1 MSRSSSPL
9 HRLLRYGGQHRPQ
22 VWLASTYSVL
32 NKVMDIAPEIL
43 IGLAVDVVSG
53 NRVPL
58 LAWLGPV
65 TPYTALLVLAG
76 ATLLIWVLE
85 STFEYLYEVQWR
97 GLAQTVQH
105 ELRMD
110 AYGHV
115 QRLDMAFFE
124 DRSTGGLT
132 ATLNDDINQLERFLN
147 GGANMLIQV
156 FATVLL
162 VGGVFFALAPKVAM
176 LAMAPI
182 PFILAGAFYY
192 QFRVEPLYAG
202 VREQAAAIASRLSG
216 NLSGIAT
223 IKAYTAE
230 ERELAAIGR
239 ESLAYTE
246 ANAKAIRV
254 SSAFIPIIRMAI
266 LAGFLATLVVGG
278 KMALAGEITVGSF
291 SVLVFLTQRLL
302 WPLTGLAET
311 VDLYQRAMASTARV
325 LDLLETPIHLQ
336 HKSKPLPR
344 NAVKG
349 EITFENVSFSYPGR
363 QPALSS
369 VSFTIPAGAT
379 AAFVG
384 ATGSGKTTLTK
395 LLLRFYDPSSG
406 RILLDGQDIRDY
418 SPQELRRAVGFVA
431 QDTFLFHGTA
441 RENIL
446 YGDPA
451 RGVDVAVEAAKAAEA
466 HEFVSALPQGYE
478 TLVGERGQKLSGGQ
492 RQRLAIARAVLK
504 DPPILVFDE
513 ATSAVDNE
521 TEAAIQKSLE
531 RVAVGR
537 TTILVAHRLSTIVKA
552 DRIFVL
558 GDGRIAESG
567 THAELL
573 AAGGL
578 YAELWRVQTGA
589 AAQGTSRPPRS
600 YEG

>member
-1 MSRSSSPL
+1 MHILESTSVQGLPL
-9 HRLLRYGGQHRPQ
+9 HRLLRYADRHRPQ

-65 TPYTALLVLAG
+65 TPYTALLVLAA

-115 QRLDMAFFE
+115 QKLDMAFFE

-156 FATVLL
+156 LATVLL

-239 ESLAYTE
+239 ESLAYTQ

-325 LDLLETPIHLQ
+325 LDLLETPIQLQ
-336 HKSKPLPR
+336 HKSRPLPR
-344 NAVKG
+344 NAVNG
-349 EITFENVSFSYPGR
+349 EISFENVTFSYPGR
-363 QPALSS
+363 KPALSE
-369 VSFTIPAGAT
+369 VSFVIPAGAT

-418 SPQELRRAVGFVA
+418 APQELRRAVGFVA

-513 ATSAVDNE
+513 ATSAVDND

-558 GDGRIAESG
+558 DEGRIAENG
-567 THAELL
+567 THADLL
-573 AAGGL
+573 ASGGL

-589 AAQGTSRPPRS
+589 AA
-600 YEG
+600 

>member
-1 MSRSSSPL
+1 
-9 HRLLRYGGQHRPQ
+9 
-22 VWLASTYSVL
+22 
-32 NKVMDIAPEIL
+32 MDIAPEIL
-43 IGLAVDVVSG
+43 IGVAVDLVSG
-53 NRVPL
+53 NRVPML
-58 LAWLGPV
+58 GFLGPV
-65 TPYTALLVLAG
+65 RPFTGLLWLAG
-76 ATLLIWVLE
+76 LTLLIWVLE
-85 STFEYLYEVQWR
+85 STFEYLYEVRWR

-105 ELRMD
+105 ELRLD

-124 DRSTGGLT
+124 DRSTGALV

-156 FATVLL
+156 LSTVLL
-162 VGGVFFALAPKVAM
+162 VGAVFFYLAPKVALM
-176 LAMAPI
+176 AMAPI

-202 VREQAAAIASRLSG
+202 VREQAANIAARLAN

-223 IKAYTAE
+223 IKSYTAE
-230 ERELAAIGR
+230 QRELDAIGR

-278 KMALAGEITVGSF
+278 RMALEGTLSVGMF

-311 VDLYQRAMASTARV
+311 VDLYQRAMASAARV

-336 HKSKPLPR
+336 HESKPLPR

-349 EITFENVSFSYPGR
+349 EITFAQVSFAYPGR
-363 QPALSS
+363 RPALSE
-369 VSFTIPAGAT
+369 VSFTIPAGTT

-384 ATGSGKTTLTK
+384 ATGAGKTTLTK
-395 LLLRFYDPSSG
+395 LLLRFYDPTSG
-406 RILLDGQDIRDY
+406 RILLDGQDIRQY
-418 SPQELRRAVGFVA
+418 EPSQLRRAIGFVA

-451 RGVDVAVEAAKAAEA
+451 RGVDAAQAAAQAAEA
-466 HEFVSALPQGYE
+466 HEFVMALPQGYE
-478 TLVGERGQKLSGGQ
+478 TVVGERGQKLSGGQ

-504 DPPILVFDE
+504 DPPVLVFDE

-558 GDGRIAESG
+558 DQGRIVESG

-573 AAGGL
+573 AAGGV
-578 YAELWRVQTGA
+578 YADLWRVQTGA
-589 AAQGTSRPPRS
+589 AA
-600 YEG
+600 

>member
-1 MSRSSSPL
+1 MFSI
-9 HRLLRYGGQHRPQ
+9 
-22 VWLASTYSVL
+22 L

-53 NRVPL
+53 NKVAALAWAGITSPLQGL
-58 LAWLGPV
+58 LA
-65 TPYTALLVLAG
+65 LAA
-76 ATLLIWVLE
+76 ATLVIWVLE
-85 STFEYLYEVQWR
+85 STFEFLYEVKWR

-105 ELRMD
+105 ELRLD

-115 QRLDMAFFE
+115 QKLDMAFFE

-156 FATVLL
+156 LATVVL
-162 VGGVFFALAPKVAM
+162 VGGVFFYFAPKVAM

-202 VREQAAAIASRLSG
+202 VREQAAAIASRLS
-216 NLSGIAT
+216 NNISGIAT

-230 ERELAAIGR
+230 ERELTAIGK
-239 ESLAYTE
+239 ESLAYTA

-266 LAGFLATLVVGG
+266 LGGFLATLIVGG
-278 KMALAGEITVGSF
+278 KMTIAGELTVGSF

-325 LDLLETPIHLQ
+325 LDLLETPVSLGHEGR
-336 HKSKPLPR
+336 SLPR
-344 NAVKG
+344 ASVKG
-349 EITFENVSFSYPGR
+349 EIRFEGVTFSYPGR
-363 QPALSS
+363 RPSLRG
-369 VSFTIPAGAT
+369 VDLVIPAGTT

-395 LLLRFYDPSSG
+395 LLLRFYDPSAG
-406 RILLDGQDIRDY
+406 RVLLDGVDIRGYD
-418 SPQELRRAVGFVA
+418 PRELRRAIGFVS

-441 RENIL
+441 RENIA
-446 YGDPA
+446 YGDPEKTN
-451 RGVDVAVEAAKAAEA
+451 GDIEAAAATAEA
-466 HEFVSALPQGYE
+466 TEFLRTLPQGYD

-504 DPPILVFDE
+504 DPPILVLDE

-521 TEAAIQKSLE
+521 TEAAIQKSLD
-531 RVAVGR
+531 RLVVGR
-537 TTILVAHRLSTIVKA
+537 TTVMVAHRLSTIVKA
-552 DRIFVL
+552 QRIFVL
-558 GDGRIAESG
+558 SDGAVIESG
-567 THAELL
+567 THGELL
-573 AAGGL
+573 AAGGA
-578 YAELWRVQTGA
+578 YADLWRVQTGLA
-589 AAQGTSRPPRS
+589 AA
-600 YEG
+600 

>member
-1 MSRSSSPL
+1 MRPL
-9 HRLLRYGGQHRPQ
+9 PRLLRYASAHRSTI
-22 VWLASTYSVL
+22 WLASLFSFL
-32 NKVMDIAPEIL
+32 NKVFDIAPEIL
-43 IGLAVDVVSG
+43 IGVAVDVVTGAKVSLWFFG
-53 NRVPL
+53 VMEPQR
-58 LAWLGPV
+58 
-65 TPYTALLVLAG
+65 ALLTLAG
-76 ATLLIWVLE
+76 LTLAIWVLE
-85 STFEYLYEVQWR
+85 SAFEYLYEVRWR

-105 ELRMD
+105 ELRLD
-110 AYGHV
+110 AYAHV

-156 FATVLL
+156 FSTVVL
-162 VGGVFFALAPKVAM
+162 VGAVFFYLAPKVAV
-176 LAMAPI
+176 LAMLPI

-202 VREQAAAIASRLSG
+202 VREQAAAIAARLT
-216 NLSGIAT
+216 NNISGIAT
-223 IKAYTAE
+223 IKSYTAE
-230 ERELAAIGR
+230 ERETRAIR
-239 ESLAYTE
+239 DESLAYTE

-266 LAGFLATLVVGG
+266 LGGFLATLVVGG
-278 KMALAGEITVGSF
+278 RMAIAGEIGVGSF

-325 LDLLETPIHLQ
+325 LDLLETPISLGHGGRA
-336 HKSKPLPR
+336 LPR
-344 NAVKG
+344 KAVKG
-349 EITFENVSFSYPGR
+349 EVRFEGVSFAYPGR
-363 QPALSS
+363 APALRG
-369 VSFTIPAGAT
+369 VSLTIPAGTT

-395 LLLRFYDPSSG
+395 LLLRFYDPTEG
-406 RILLDGQDIRDY
+406 RILLDGTDIREY
-418 SPQELRRAVGFVA
+418 EPTELRKAIGFVA

-441 RENIL
+441 RENIG

-451 RGVDVAVEAAKAAEA
+451 ANGERLVEAARTAEA
-466 HEFVSALPQGYE
+466 HEFITALPNGYD

-504 DPPILVFDE
+504 DPPILILDE

-531 RVAVGR
+531 RLVVGR
-537 TTILVAHRLSTIVKA
+537 TTLMVAHRLSTIVKA
-552 DRIFVL
+552 HRIFVL
-558 GDGRIAESG
+558 ENGEIAEQG
-567 THAELL
+567 THAEMI
-573 AAGGL
+573 ARPGP
-578 YAELWRVQTGA
+578 YADLWRVQTGLA
-589 AAQGTSRPPRS
+589 AV
-600 YEG
+600 

>member
-1 MSRSSSPL
+1 MSRPAPL
-9 HRLLRYGGQHRPQ
+9 PRLLRYAAAHRPTIA
-22 VWLASTYSVL
+22 LASAFSFL
-32 NKVMDIAPEIL
+32 NEVFDIAPEIL
-43 IGLAVDVVSG
+43 IGIAVDVVTG
-53 NRVPL
+53 
-58 LAWLGPV
+58 AKV
-65 TPYTALLVLAG
+65 TLWGFGQLEPQRALVTLAG
-76 ATLLIWVLE
+76 LTLAIWVLE
-85 STFEYLYEVQWR
+85 SAFEYLYEVRWR

-105 ELRMD
+105 ELRLD

-156 FATVLL
+156 FSTVVL
-162 VGGVFFALAPKVAM
+162 VGGVFFYLAPKVAV
-176 LAMAPI
+176 LAMLPI

-202 VREQAAAIASRLSG
+202 VREQAAAIASRLAN

-223 IKAYTAE
+223 IKSYTAE
-230 ERELAAIGR
+230 ERETENIRA
-239 ESLAYTE
+239 ESLAYTR
-246 ANAKAIRV
+246 ANTQAIKV

-266 LAGFLATLVVGG
+266 LGGFLATLVVGG
-278 KMALAGEITVGSF
+278 RMALAGEIGVGSF

-325 LDLLETPIHLQ
+325 LDLLETPVTLG
-336 HKSKPLPR
+336 HKGRALPLKTVR
-344 NAVKG
+344 G
-349 EITFENVSFSYPGR
+349 EIRFEGVGFAYPGR
-363 QPALSS
+363 RPALENIDL
-369 VSFTIPAGAT
+369 TIPAGTT

-395 LLLRFYDPSSG
+395 LLLRFYDPTQG
-406 RILLDGQDIRDY
+406 RILLDGVDIREYD
-418 SPQELRRAVGFVA
+418 PRELRRAIGFVS

-441 RENIL
+441 RENIA

-451 RGVDVAVEAAKAAEA
+451 AGEGKLMAAAKAAEA
-466 HEFVSALPQGYE
+466 DEFLAALPQGYD
-478 TLVGERGQKLSGGQ
+478 TVVGERGQKLSGGQ

-504 DPPILVFDE
+504 DPPILILDE

-531 RVAVGR
+531 RIVVGR
-537 TTILVAHRLSTIVKA
+537 TSVMVAHRLSTIAKA
-552 DRIFVL
+552 HRIFVL
-558 GDGRIAESG
+558 DEGRVVEAG
-567 THAELL
+567 THAELI
-573 AAGGL
+573 ARPGP
-578 YAELWRVQTGA
+578 YADLWRVQTGLA
-589 AAQGTSRPPRS
+589 AV
-600 YEG
+600 